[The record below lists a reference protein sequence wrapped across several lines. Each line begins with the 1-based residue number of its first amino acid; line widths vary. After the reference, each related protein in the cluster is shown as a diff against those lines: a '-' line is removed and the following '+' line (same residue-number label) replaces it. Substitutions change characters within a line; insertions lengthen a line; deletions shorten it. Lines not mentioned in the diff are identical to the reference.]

1 MSINLNN
8 YEIYFIDYFD
18 GNLAADEVGELMRF
32 LETNPELKQEF
43 DDFENVSLEVEKV
56 VFDGKASLKKTEIIS
71 CGFVNEENY
80 ENSFIAYFEDD
91 LEKKQKAE
99 VEKFVALNASLEKE
113 FEIFGKLNLPQEE
126 VLYEEKASLKKRVV
140 IVPWQYSAAIAASI
154 VLLFGLF
161 WFLNNENGLP
171 QRNQQQIS
179 LAQPMKVNLPSN
191 TEFKIAERELSFA
204 NIQAITVES
213 PETIRSK
220 DGFMDLTAM
229 KSHGDNV
236 AVTGEIECVRLLT
249 HNSKPDYLLASTSTK
264 EKGLLAK
271 IFKNNVNKLAQVV
284 TPESSP
290 KPFSKSSDPAFV
302 KLLAGSVDVFNT
314 ITGSEVGQLKVYDK
328 EGNLKNYQIE
338 TDLLTLNKT
347 MN

>member
-18 GNLAADEVGELMRF
+18 GNLTVEEVDELMRF
-32 LETNPELKQEF
+32 IEKNPELKQEF
-43 DDFENVSLEVEKV
+43 DDFENVGLEVEKV
-56 VFDGKASLKKTEIIS
+56 VFDAKSSLKKTEIVP
-71 CGFVNEENY
+71 CRFVNEENY
-80 ENSFIAYFEDD
+80 ENSFIAYFEGD
-91 LEKKQKAE
+91 LNEEQKAE
-99 VEKFVALNASLEKE
+99 VEEFVILNASLEKE

-126 VLYEEKASLKKRVV
+126 VLYEDKASLKKRVA

-154 VLLFGLF
+154 VLFFGLF
-161 WFLNNENGLP
+161 WFLKNENSLP
-171 QRNQQQIS
+171 QRNQRQIS
-179 LAQPMKVNLPSN
+179 LVQPMEVNLPSN
-191 TEFKIAERELSFA
+191 TEFKIEERELSFA

-213 PETIRSK
+213 PEPVKSK
-220 DGFMDLTAM
+220 DGFIDLTAM
-229 KSHGDNV
+229 KSHGDNI
-236 AVTGEIECVRLLT
+236 AVTGEVECIRLLT
-249 HNSKPDYLLASTSTK
+249 HNMNSDYLLASVPTK

-271 IFKNNVNKLAQVV
+271 IFNNNVNKLAKVV

-290 KPFSKSSDPAFV
+290 KPFSNSSDPAFV

-314 ITGSEVGQLKVYDK
+314 ITGSDVGQLKVYDK
-328 EGNLKNYQIE
+328 EGNLKNYKIE